1 MKLWPIMI
9 LTLGMFMWIGY
20 TVATVERKTIMENW
34 DIQRCNPFIMFAA
47 YYLRP
52 QSDPRDD
59 VTFAIDNFSFC
70 MKTLAQKALE
80 VAMAPVYAVFGS
92 QLSVSDVV
100 SSSLN
105 GIRELLANLYKA
117 FLSFME
123 PFLKRFEAVT
133 YQVGIVTQHLRAA
146 FQRVNASLLSFVYV
160 GLTTVQG
167 LQNFI
172 DTVINVI
179 LIICGIMLAIIIL
192 LFFILFPFIPLIV
205 SVLTIITATLV
216 GSAAAAA
223 NEMKDGFAC
232 FPPDTPI
239 MMASGTTKPISEIK
253 LGDQLAQ
260 NTIVEGLFVFD
271 GSHSPL
277 YNLDGIR
284 VSGTHLVKD
293 EQGSWRSVSSDP
305 RAKPLHQFSDRLYC
319 LNTSSRQ
326 IPILNNKGIIQQFR
340 DWEEI
345 DEEDEI
351 GQAGWDWLVA
361 GILHLQETKSAGTFS
376 LMSPDQQVF
385 RNKELV
391 RIDQVCI
398 GDFIASEQGVTR
410 VLGIVKGHIEGAS
423 TGLWTASC
431 IKKEGDRWIRCSTV
445 KEGMDRL
452 EGYHLITESG
462 VFQVYKGGLFRDFT
476 EVGPNRIH
484 ETYPYVASRLSIF
497 SPAANKSSSPITES
511 PNEDGIFNNR
521 ASIAPRRQFG
531 HGLLV

>member
-1 MKLWPIMI
+1 MKLWPIMV

-34 DIQRCNPFIMFAA
+34 DVQRCNPFIMFAA

-80 VAMAPVYAVFGS
+80 VAMAPVYTVFGS
-92 QLSVSDVV
+92 QLSMSDMM
-100 SSSLN
+100 SSALD
-105 GIRELLANLYKA
+105 GIRALLKKLYDK

-167 LQNFI
+167 IQNFI
-172 DTVINVI
+172 DTVINII
-179 LIICGIMLAIIIL
+179 LIICGIMLAIIII

-205 SVLTIITATLV
+205 SVLTIITAVLV

-223 NEMKDGFAC
+223 NDMIGGFC
-232 FPPDTPI
+232 FVPDTPI

-260 NTIVEGLFVFD
+260 NTTVEGILIFD
-271 GSHSPL
+271 GSDSFL
-277 YNLDGIR
+277 YTLDGIR

-293 EQGSWRSVSSDP
+293 EQGLWRSVSSDP
-305 RAKPLHQFSDRLYC
+305 RAKPIHERSDRLYC

-326 IPILNNKGIIQQFR
+326 IPILNNKGIIQLFR

-345 DEEDEI
+345 DEADEV
-351 GQAGWDWLVA
+351 GQAGWDRLVA
-361 GILHLQETKSAGTFS
+361 EILPLQETKSAGTFS
-376 LMSPDQQVF
+376 LMSPDQQVI
-385 RNKELV
+385 RDKEPV
-391 RIDQVCI
+391 RLDQVRI
-398 GDFIASEQGVTR
+398 GDFIESEQGVTR
-410 VLGIVKGHIEGAS
+410 VLGLVKGHIEGTS
-423 TGLWTASC
+423 TGQWSASC
-431 IKKEGDRWIRCSTV
+431 IKKEGGRWIRCSTV
-445 KEGMDRL
+445 KAGTDL
-452 EGYHLITESG
+452 LGGLHLITESG
-462 VFQVYKGGLFRDFT
+462 VFQIYKGGLFRDFT
-476 EVGPNRIH
+476 EVGIHRIH

-521 ASIAPRRQFG
+521 ASIAPRRQSG

>member
-1 MKLWPIMI
+1 MKLWPIMV

-20 TVATVERKTIMENW
+20 TVATTERKTIMENW
-34 DIQRCNPFIMFAA
+34 DSQRCNPFIMFAA

-59 VTFAIDNFSFC
+59 ATFAIDNFSFC
-70 MKTLAQKALE
+70 MKTLAQKTLE
-80 VAMAPVYAVFGS
+80 VAMAPVYSVFGS
-92 QLSVSDVV
+92 QLSMSDMM
-100 SSSLN
+100 SSGLN

-167 LQNFI
+167 IQNFI

-179 LIICGIMLAIIIL
+179 LIICGIMLAIIII

-205 SVLTIITATLV
+205 SVLTVITATLV

-223 NEMKDGFAC
+223 NDMKDGFAC

-239 MMASGTTKPISEIK
+239 MMASGNTMPISEIK
-253 LGDQLAQ
+253 LGDRLAQ
-260 NTIVEGLFVFD
+260 NTTVEGFFEFD
-271 GSHSPL
+271 GSTTPL
-277 YNLDGIR
+277 YSIDGIR

-305 RAKPLHQFSDRLYC
+305 RAKPLNQFSDRLYC

-326 IPILNNKGIIQQFR
+326 IPIPNNKGILQQFR

-345 DEEDEI
+345 DEEDEA
-351 GQAGWDWLVA
+351 GQMGWDSLVA
-361 GILHLQETKSAGTFS
+361 EALHLEGTKSAGTFS
-376 LMSPDQQVF
+376 LMSPDQQVI
-385 RNKELV
+385 RNGTPV
-391 RIDQVCI
+391 RLDQVHI
-398 GDFIASEQGVTR
+398 GDLVEGDGGLTR
-410 VLGIVKGHIEGAS
+410 VLGLVKGHIEGAS
-423 TGLWTASC
+423 TGLWSASC
-431 IKKEGDRWIRCSTV
+431 IKKEGSGWIRCSTV
-445 KEGMDRL
+445 KEGTDLL
-452 EGYHLITESG
+452 EGLHLITESG
-462 VFQVYKGGLFRDFT
+462 VFQIYRGGLFRDFT
-476 EVGPNRIH
+476 EVGANRIH
-484 ETYPYVASRLSIF
+484 ETYPYVASRLSYF
-497 SPAANKSSSPITES
+497 SPAANKSSYPITES

-521 ASIAPRRQFG
+521 AFIAPRRQSS
-531 HGLLV
+531 HGLFI

>member
-1 MKLWPIMI
+1 MKLWPIMV

-70 MKTLAQKALE
+70 MKTLAQKTLE
-80 VAMAPVYAVFGS
+80 IAMAPVYAVFGS
-92 QLSVSDVV
+92 QLSVSDML
-100 SSSLN
+100 SSALD
-105 GIRELLANLYKA
+105 GIRALLKNLYDA

-133 YQVGIVTQHLRAA
+133 YQVGIVTQHLRAS
-146 FQRVNASLLSFVYV
+146 FQRVNAALVSFVFV

-167 LQNFI
+167 IQNFI

-179 LIICGIMLAIIIL
+179 LIICGIMLAIIII

-205 SVLTIITATLV
+205 SVLTIITAVLV
-216 GSAAAAA
+216 GSASAAA
-223 NEMKDGFAC
+223 NDMIGGFC
-232 FPPDTPI
+232 FVPDTPI
-239 MMASGTTKPISEIK
+239 QMASGTTKPISEIK

-260 NTIVEGLFVFD
+260 NTVVEGLFVFD
-271 GSHSPL
+271 GSDSPL
-277 YNLDGIR
+277 YSLDGIR

-305 RAKPLHQFSDRLYC
+305 RAMPLEERSDRLYC

-326 IPILNNKGIIQQFR
+326 IPILNNKGIIQLFR

-345 DEEDEI
+345 DEEDET
-351 GQAGWDWLVA
+351 GQAGWDSLVA
-361 GILHLQETKSAGTFS
+361 AILSLQETQSAGTFS
-376 LMSPDQQVF
+376 LMSPRYRVI
-385 RNKELV
+385 RNKQPV
-391 RIDQVCI
+391 RLDQVLV
-398 GDFIASEQGVTR
+398 GDFIESEQGVTR
-410 VLGIVKGHIEGAS
+410 VLGLVKGHIQGAS
-423 TGLWTASC
+423 ADLWTASC
-431 IKKEGDRWIRCSTV
+431 IKKEGSTWIRCSTV
-445 KEGMDRL
+445 KAGTDLL
-452 EGYHLITESG
+452 EGVHLITESG
-462 VFQVYKGGLFRDFT
+462 VFQVYNAGLFRDFT
-476 EVGPNRIH
+476 EVGVHRIH

-511 PNEDGIFNNR
+511 PNEDSIFNNR
-521 ASIAPRRQFG
+521 ASIAPRRQSG